1 LHNPTDMALASSLR
15 RLSRKSTIA
24 VLAVG
29 GLVLISWSLGL
40 PGLKAIHPRLGTM
53 RVDTGVC
60 FVLGGLSL
68 WLLQRRHVRRWKRR
82 ASQICALAVCCLSL
96 LSLGGRWLGWQ
107 IRIDDFLFTIFT
119 RHADA
124 AGGMPSLSALMFL
137 MLGLALLLLDT
148 QIRRVRPSQWL
159 SLIAILISLLALVT
173 FAYATVSI
181 SSSGVPAS
189 LAVHS
194 IGLFFLLSL
203 GILFAHPERG
213 LLAVVTGQSMGGT
226 MARRLLPAAIAVPLI
241 LGWLTMEGL
250 RAGTF
255 NTVVWLALYAL
266 SNLVVFAVLTWR
278 TAGSLHRTDER
289 RKLAESAL
297 REGEKRYRMLF
308 ESNPQP
314 MWVHALDS
322 LAFVAVNEAAVRH
335 YGYSRDE
342 FLGMTITDLEDAVE
356 VSERPVSG
364 ANVSKH
370 RKRDGT
376 RIDVEVTAHG
386 LLFDERPARLV
397 LAHDITERRRLEDQL
412 RQAQKME
419 AIGRLAGGVAHDFN
433 NLLTAIIG
441 YADLLSVESSQ
452 DSAQRSELEEIRKAA
467 ERAASLTGQLLAF
480 SRQQILQPKVLDL
493 NQVVSNMS
501 NLLLR
506 LIGED
511 IELRTSLEP
520 GVDPVR
526 VDAGQIEQVIL
537 NLALNARDAMPR
549 GGKLTIETSNVEL
562 DEAYARGHAAV
573 NSGSYVMLAVSDTGV
588 GMSAETQARVFE
600 PFFTT
605 KELGKGTGLGL
616 STVYGIV
623 KQSGGNIWA
632 YSVLGKGTT
641 FKVYLPRAEGV
652 AEPST
657 SQAVVSTLGGS
668 ETILLVED
676 DESVRKLACQV
687 LGRKGYRVL
696 SAGKIEEALQIAE
709 TLDSPIHLVLTDV
722 VMPGMSGSEL
732 VGRLHFLRPEIKV
745 LFMSGYADRAIVHHG
760 IIEAE
765 MSFLQKP
772 FTPTLLAQ
780 KVREVLESPSEKLVK
795 LTGGSA

>member
-1 LHNPTDMALASSLR
+1 
-15 RLSRKSTIA
+15 
-24 VLAVG
+24 
-29 GLVLISWSLGL
+29 
-40 PGLKAIHPRLGTM
+40 
-53 RVDTGVC
+53 
-60 FVLGGLSL
+60 
-68 WLLQRRHVRRWKRR
+68 
-82 ASQICALAVCCLSL
+82 
-96 LSLGGRWLGWQ
+96 
-107 IRIDDFLFTIFT
+107 
-119 RHADA
+119 
-124 AGGMPSLSALMFL
+124 
-137 MLGLALLLLDT
+137 
-148 QIRRVRPSQWL
+148 
-159 SLIAILISLLALVT
+159 
-173 FAYATVSI
+173 
-181 SSSGVPAS
+181 
-189 LAVHS
+189 
-194 IGLFFLLSL
+194 
-203 GILFAHPERG
+203 
-213 LLAVVTGQSMGGT
+213 
-226 MARRLLPAAIAVPLI
+226 MARRLLPAAIAVPI
-241 LGWLTMEGL
+241 VLGWLTMEGL

-322 LAFVAVNEAAVRH
+322 LAFLAVNEAAVRH

-342 FLGMTITDLEDAVE
+342 FLGMTTKDLEDAVE
-356 VSERPVSG
+356 VPEHPVNG

-376 RIDVEVTAHG
+376 RIDVEVAAHG

-397 LAHDITERRRLEDQL
+397 LAQDITERRRLEDQL

-419 AIGRLAGGVAHDFN
+419 AVGRLAGGVAHDFN

-452 DSAQRSELEEIRKAA
+452 DSARRNELEEIRKAA
-467 ERAASLTGQLLAF
+467 ERAASLTRQLLAF

-501 NLLLR
+501 NLLHR

-511 IELRTSLEP
+511 IELQTALEP

-549 GGKLTIETSNVEL
+549 GGKLTIETANADL
-562 DEAYARGHAAV
+562 DDAYARGRAAV
-573 NSGSYVMLAVSDTGV
+573 NPGSYVMLAVSDTGV
-588 GMSAETQARVFE
+588 GMSAETQARLFE

-657 SQAVVSTLGGS
+657 SKASFPQLGDQKRSFSSKMMNQFGS
-668 ETILLVED
+668 LP
-676 DESVRKLACQV
+676 VRFW
-687 LGRKGYRVL
+687 R
-696 SAGKIEEALQIAE
+696 GKAIA
-709 TLDSPIHLVLTDV
+709 
-722 VMPGMSGSEL
+722 
-732 VGRLHFLRPEIKV
+732 F
-745 LFMSGYADRAIVHHG
+745 
-760 IIEAE
+760 
-765 MSFLQKP
+765 
-772 FTPTLLAQ
+772 
-780 KVREVLESPSEKLVK
+780 
-795 LTGGSA
+795 